1 MSLIPL
7 LVLILVAALCVWLIF
22 YLIDSTGIP
31 HPMSIVAKVIV
42 AIVAVLFVLHRS
54 GVSVGV

>member
-7 LVLILVAALCVWLIF
+7 LVLILVAALICWLLF

-31 HPMSIVAKVIV
+31 HSINVIAKVIV
-42 AIVAVLFVLHRS
+42 AIVAVLIVLNRS
-54 GVSVGV
+54 GVSLGV

>member
-7 LVLILVAALCVWLIF
+7 LVLILIAALICWLLF
-22 YLIDSTGIP
+22 YLIDATGIP
-31 HPMSIVAKVIV
+31 HPINVIAKVIV